1 MTISHESNEDTLT
14 GLLNAF
20 SDSISKRIENSLP
33 CQVTEVSADRK
44 TVTVRPLIRII
55 DRDGNAFSRDVI
67 AGIPVFTS
75 GAGGFLISF
84 PVAVGSLGWLDACD
98 RDISLFLQS
107 YSDSNPGS
115 RRKHKFSDARFV
127 PDIMT
132 GYTISGEDSGA
143 VVIQNLDGTIKIAL
157 DSSEIRLTNESVSLK
172 LDGSKITGVASG
184 GIDLNGFI
192 INADGSA
199 SSPVSVSAPSMSAS
213 SSLAVA
219 GKEMNQHEHSD
230 GTYKAGSTD
239 VSGQSG
245 PPV

>member
-1 MTISHESNEDTLT
+1 MCLHALNLSIYQQSVGVYDYKSNEDTLT
-14 GLLNAF
+14 GLMNAF
-20 SDSISKRIENSLP
+20 SDAMLKRIENSLP

-44 TVTVRPLIRII
+44 TVTVKPLIRMI
-55 DRDGNAFSRDVI
+55 DRDGNAISRDVI

-84 PVAVGSLGWLDACD
+84 PVAVGSLGWIDACD
-98 RDISLFLQS
+98 R
-107 YSDSNPGS
+107 
-115 RRKHKFSDARFV
+115 DARFV

-157 DSSEIRLTNESVSLK
+157 DASEIRLTNGSVSLK
-172 LDGSKITGVASG
+172 LDSSKITGVSSG